1 MGNGDWLY
9 AVMNVGMLK
18 IISIITGF
26 GFLVIIFPGC
36 DSGEDIKEEILPP
49 KMVVAVP
56 TPPLEPSIWDS
67 VVYPTEQERL
77 LNWREPGVYQPTA
90 SGKVE
95 GALYGSVRTAKKR
108 GRLLSSF
115 HEGLDIASLHRDR
128 YSRPLDQI
136 YAIADGK
143 VAYINK
149 IAGNSSY
156 GRYVVIT
163 HDDPLGLGYT
173 LYAHLEKI
181 ASELKKGQEIPVGT
195 VLGVMGHSGLLN
207 IPRYRAHLH
216 FEVGLI
222 YNSRFAAWAKSRK
235 LNNEHGTY
243 NGWNLE
249 GINPLS
255 FFQEL
260 ESGDHFNFQSHLES
274 IPRAFDIVVKV
285 RSLPDYFQRY
295 PMLWNGPDFSYGTIV
310 ISCSENGIPLSGRES
325 SQAESKALGKKKQ
338 IIRNVDREV
347 LGRNGCHLITYRR
360 GNWELA
366 QNGERWRSLLLY

>member
-1 MGNGDWLY
+1 MR
-9 AVMNVGMLK
+9 VGLLK

-26 GFLVIIFPGC
+26 GFLVVFFSGC
-36 DSGEDIKEEILPP
+36 DSGEDRGEQIPP
-49 KMVVAVP
+49 RTAVTPVPSPPPIP
-56 TPPLEPSIWDS
+56 TIWDR
-67 VVYPTEQERL
+67 VVYPTDQKEL
-77 LNWREPGVYQPTA
+77 LNWRKPGVYQPTA

-95 GALYGSVRTAKKR
+95 SALYGSVRTTKKR

-115 HEGLDIASLHRDR
+115 HEGLDIAALGRDR
-128 YSRPLDQI
+128 RNRPTDQI

-149 IAGNSSY
+149 IAGNSTY

-163 HDDPLGLGYT
+163 HDDPLGSVYT

-181 ASELKKGQEIPVGT
+181 ASGVRKGQEISAGT
-195 VLGVMGHSGLLN
+195 VLGLMGHSGLQK

-216 FEVGLI
+216 FEIGLI
-222 YNSRFAAWAKSRK
+222 YNLKFASWANFRK
-235 LNNEHGTY
+235 IKNEHGTY

-249 GINPLS
+249 GIDPLS

-260 ESGDHFNFQSHLES
+260 ASGDHFDFQTHLES
-274 IPRAFDIVVKV
+274 MDRAFDIIVKV

-295 PMLWNGPDFSYGTIV
+295 PLLWNGPEFSYGVIV
-310 ISCSENGIPLSGRES
+310 IGCSENGIPLAGRPAGPE
-325 SQAESKALGKKKQ
+325 ESKALGKKKQ
-338 IIRNVDREV
+338 LIRNVNREV

-360 GNWELA
+360 GNWEL
-366 QNGERWRSLLLY
+366 GERGKRWISLLLY